1 MSVPH
6 LLIARGARS
15 MLLAAAAT
23 SGTVPLVARA
33 ETRVNVDVSAG
44 ATAASNPYLLVGPD
58 TQALG
63 ANLTIDP
70 SIFFEK
76 EDTSILLD
84 GSLSLEKFFRRYGF
98 DESIAL
104 AASGEHRVDE
114 RTTLAANVG
123 FRSSESA
130 ARRFFGGPDLVEL
143 EPGEFPDG
151 GIIDPTLG
159 NLGGRTKRLDVNASV
174 KHVTGPDA
182 VLTASAGLGLTRVES
197 DFGLDYRDSTF
208 DVSYARQ
215 LTTKTSF
222 LGTVNIGYA
231 DYLGR
236 RAGDGVYVTALAGGE
251 HRFSKSLYVSGQL
264 GASLSAVE
272 STVGGRSTS
281 VSWAG
286 NLDLCDRRTRATL
299 CVTGSRSAQPTSRG
313 GLTTV
318 SSIGASYAHT
328 FGTAASASI
337 TATYAR
343 SSRFRTDL
351 APVFNRHSDLA
362 AVSGTYRHELGER
375 VSAFATPSFTSIADE
390 ASSRRE
396 NYQILMG
403 LAYHFG
409 RIR

>member
-1 MSVPH
+1 VSFPH
-6 LLIARGARS
+6 VLIARCTRS
-15 MLLAAAAT
+15 TLLAAAAT
-23 SGTVPLVARA
+23 SCAVPLVTKA
-33 ETRVNVDVSAG
+33 ETRLNVDVSAG
-44 ATAASNPYLLVGPD
+44 ATAASNPYLLDGED
-58 TQALG
+58 TQAIG

-70 SIFFEK
+70 SIFLED
-76 EDTSILLD
+76 EDTSIVLD

-114 RTTLAANVG
+114 RTTLAADLG

-143 EPGEFPDG
+143 EPGEFPDS

-159 NLGGRTKRLDVNASV
+159 NLGGRTNRLDVNASV
-174 KHVTGPDA
+174 KHLTGPDA

-208 DVSYARQ
+208 AVSYAKQ

-222 LGTVNIGYA
+222 LGTVNAGYA

-236 RAGDGVYVTALAGGE
+236 RAGDGIYVTALAGGE
-251 HRFSKSLYVSGQL
+251 HRFSESLYVSGQL

-272 STVGGRSTS
+272 SLASGRRTT

-286 NLDLCDRRTRATL
+286 EFDLCDRGERATI
-299 CVTGSRSAQPTSRG
+299 CVRGSRSAQPTSLG

-318 SSIGASYAHT
+318 SSVGASYAHS
-328 FGTAASASI
+328 FGRVASASVM
-337 TATYAR
+337 ATYAR
-343 SSRFRTDL
+343 SSRFRAASSLVGSTHTEL
-351 APVFNRHSDLA
+351 I
-362 AVSGTYRHELGER
+362 AVSGSYRHTLGQR
-375 VSAFATPSFTSIADE
+375 LSAFVTPSFTSVANE
-390 ASSRRE
+390 FSGRQE
-396 NYQILMG
+396 NYQMLLG
-403 LAYHFG
+403 VSYHLG
-409 RIR
+409 RMR